1 MKAVS
6 APSLR
11 CVACPAPRR
20 PAHRCCA
27 DCRQPVH
34 QRCQAAHA
42 CAPKQARLAAFESAA
57 RARLLTYRA
66 ILILQVDQAL
76 GFPAAWDWPVRL
88 GLRPPESVV
97 VQIERLREAA
107 DETGEP
113 ARPAP

>member
-1 MKAVS
+1 MS
-6 APSLR
+6 MPGSR
-11 CVACPAPRR
+11 CVTCQAPGR
-20 PAHRCCA
+20 PAQRRCA

-57 RARLLTYRA
+57 RARLLTDRA

-76 GFPAAWDWPVRL
+76 GFPAAWDWPGRL

-113 ARPAP
+113 VRPAP

>member
-1 MKAVS
+1 VS
-6 APSLR
+6 TPGAR
-11 CVACPAPRR
+11 CVTCQAPGR
-20 PAHRCCA
+20 PAQRRCA

-42 CAPKQARLAAFESAA
+42 CAPKQARLAALESAA

-76 GFPAAWDWPVRL
+76 GFPAAWDWPGRL

-113 ARPAP
+113 VRPAP